1 MGVIFIEITTV
12 LFMLICYY
20 DFAALVD
27 IILDEAHSIQED
39 SPGLNAKFKFEF
51 IKYVDILYY
60 VFVTLE

>member
-1 MGVIFIEITTV
+1 MGVIFIERMTV

-27 IILDEAHSIQED
+27 IILDEAYSIQED

-51 IKYVDILYY
+51 TKYVEIIY
-60 VFVTLE
+60 